1 MEKTIRIT
9 NSVEQLKV
17 LAQKVEELGEEWQ
30 LGMALVTNI
39 NLVLEEAVSNIIF
52 YAFDDKKR
60 HNIDITITM
69 DNKKLT
75 IQIVDGGKPFDP
87 TKKTPPDTTLSAE
100 EREIGGLGIFLMG
113 KIMDKLDYQRKD
125 EKNILTLRKTI

>member
-9 NSVEQLKV
+9 NDVEQLKV
-17 LAQKVEELGEEWQ
+17 LAQKVEELGDEWQ
-30 LGMALVTNI
+30 LGIALVTNI

-52 YAFDDKKR
+52 YAFDDKKQ
-60 HNIDITITM
+60 HHIDITITM
-69 DNKKLT
+69 NNKKLT
-75 IQIVDGGKPFDP
+75 IQVVDGGKPFDP
-87 TKKTPPDTTLSAE
+87 TKKTPPDTTLPAE

-113 KIMDKLDYQRKD
+113 KIMDELDYQRKD